1 MYATGEMEKRR
12 GKKESSLGERE
23 TGKETER
30 SLGSAVEGA
39 KEDKE
44 KGGGGPPY

>member
-1 MYATGEMEKRR
+1 VEAGAYTRQEKWKREKGKKRR
-12 GKKESSLGERE
+12 RKEI
-23 TGKETER
+23 ER
-30 SLGSAVEGA
+30 SLGPVEGA